1 MNKYVRGSNRG
12 PSVNNR
18 ISAKSV
24 RVVSENGEMLGV
36 LEIEEQAKVQGDA
49 QGEPCISAPVRI
61 RPGNAVSDQVV
72 AESGEHQDA
81 HEPARSLPVEQQ
93 AGEEQP
99 PVAEPPV
106 AEPPKAESP
115 IASTVSVPADP
126 SASDGEGGEWHLLI
140 EKLNAW
146 LADAKLMELWQ
157 QSQRPLKLLGGA
169 LGLLLVLQLTGAVLG
184 TLDAIPM
191 LPRLLQLTGLIYL
204 ILFASRR
211 LVRSDERRSLIEGVQ
226 SAWSSFTGK

>member
-1 MNKYVRGSNRG
+1 MESTPEMQPQDQPLQPAEDAVDS
-12 PSVNNR
+12 PTPMTEPT
-18 ISAKSV
+18 
-24 RVVSENGEMLGV
+24 SET
-36 LEIEEQAKVQGDA
+36 
-49 QGEPCISAPVRI
+49 PAP
-61 RPGNAVSDQVV
+61 A
-72 AESGEHQDA
+72 
-81 HEPARSLPVEQQ
+81 
-93 AGEEQP
+93 EQP
-99 PVAEPPV
+99 PVVEPPV

-211 LVRSDERRSLIEGVQ
+211 LVRSDERRNLIEGVK